1 MSEHLADADALPL
14 ASLGLDAF
22 ETGMLAVT
30 RHFMTAF
37 ARPESQAW
45 QSAYTIAAERWGQA
59 RGPQIAHGL
68 LAVIQAL
75 RQARDEDFH
84 YANPLCTSCR
94 DQVTPEE
101 AAFCLMLHAMRRD
114 RADLARGPVLEVTG
128 GRMDPLLIQVAL
140 SFAARFPAEDAE
152 NTAAAKAAAKSA
164 AQAEGLSL
172 IPVAAGTA
180 SQRPSQRP
188 SLRPTQRP
196 DHRPT
201 HPPAARHLRLVH

>member
-1 MSEHLADADALPL
+1 MPDHLASADAMPL
-14 ASLGLDAF
+14 ATLGLDAF
-22 ETGMLAVT
+22 ETGLLAVT

-45 QSAYTIAAERWGQA
+45 QGAYSIAAERWGQA

-75 RQARDEDFH
+75 RQAREADFH
-84 YANPLCTSCR
+84 YANPLCISCR

-128 GRMDPLLIQVAL
+128 GRMDPMLIQVAL
-140 SFAARFPAEDAE
+140 SFAARFPAADAE
-152 NTAAAKAAAKSA
+152 KTAAAKAAARAESLASIPASA
-164 AQAEGLSL
+164 
-172 IPVAAGTA
+172 A
-180 SQRPSQRP
+180 SQRPSQ
-188 SLRPTQRP
+188 Q
-196 DHRPT
+196 PT
-201 HPPAARHLRLVH
+201 HRPAARHLRLVH